1 MEKKIIFLDIDGTLV
16 NDCNIL
22 PESAKEAVKRA
33 RANGHYVLI
42 CTGRSVSQV
51 IGPVKELEV
60 DGKVCSAGGYVE
72 VGGKVLREIHMTK
85 EDVELIV
92 DYMESKGICYCLE
105 SSNGVFVSKN
115 AKAYFKESM
124 KERVTQNPE
133 RHEEI
138 EAGMKAFMDI
148 MTEGVEMIREDINKV
163 TFLHSDVPFKE
174 IEAFF
179 KDKFEVLPNS
189 VKVAS
194 QNGGEVMMPGV
205 HKASGVQVVLDYLKL
220 DRANSFAYGDGLNDM
235 EMIQYVA
242 YGVAMGNACDELKK
256 VAMDVADEV
265 EADGLYKSFE
275 KYGLI

>member
-92 DYMESKGICYCLE
+92 DYMESKGIGYCLE

>member
-16 NDCNIL
+16 NDCNVL
-22 PESAKEAVKRA
+22 PTSAKEAVKRA

-42 CTGRSVSQV
+42 CTGRSSSQV
-51 IGPVKELEV
+51 IGPVQELEV
-60 DGKVCSAGGYVE
+60 DGKICSAGGYVE
-72 VGGKVLREIHMTK
+72 VGGKVLREIYMTK
-85 EDVELIV
+85 EEVEFIV
-92 DYMESKGICYCLE
+92 NYMDSKGICYCLE
-105 SSNGVFVSKN
+105 SSNGVFVSKHT
-115 AKAYFKESM
+115 KAYFKESM
-124 KERVTQNPE
+124 KERVRQNPE
-133 RHEEI
+133 RHKEI
-138 EAGMKAFMDI
+138 EAGMKAFMEI
-148 MTEGVEMIREDINKV
+148 MIEGAEMLREDVNKV

-179 KDKFEVLPNS
+179 KGKFEVLPNS

-194 QNGGEVMMPGV
+194 KNGGEIMMPGI

-256 VAMDVADEV
+256 VARDVADEV